1 MLKYNNIQ
9 ISYQEIKVQA
19 PRLNRTFFAR
29 MLCFTAFLVSLT
41 SCEKVIN
48 LQLNDSAPRVVIQGN
63 IYDQTGPY
71 FIKISKSVTFDES
84 NNYPP
89 VTGAT
94 VQITDN
100 VNQTEVLTE
109 SAAGTYKTTKLRG
122 IPGRSYSLTVKT
134 GSDTYASV
142 AFMPPAVSI
151 DSLNFA
157 TSPFSGEKAA
167 TVRFS
172 DPPFAVNFYRLVY
185 FVNNVQQKEFYI
197 LDDEL
202 FQGGSIKYALLPRG
216 SGLTLVKGDN
226 VTVWLESIDKGVY
239 EYFRTAG
246 HENGQSTSPSNPVS
260 NIGNGALGYFNAC
273 SVRKISSIVNK

>member
-1 MLKYNNIQ
+1 MLNYNNIK
-9 ISYQEIKVQA
+9 ISYQEIKVLTSFLRPIFGVLVA
-19 PRLNRTFFAR
+19 CLI
-29 MLCFTAFLVSLT
+29 AFLVSLT
-41 SCEKVIN
+41 SCEKVVD
-48 LQLNDSAPRVVIQGN
+48 LQLNDSTPRVVIQGN

-71 FIKISKSVTFDES
+71 YVKISKSVTFDES
-84 NNYPP
+84 NTYPP
-89 VTGAT
+89 VSGAT

-109 SAAGTYKTTKLRG
+109 STAGTYKTSKLRG
-122 IPGRSYSLTVKT
+122 IAGRTYSLNVKI
-134 GSDTYASV
+134 GSDTFVSTAY
-142 AFMPPAVSI
+142 MPFAVYI
-151 DSLNFA
+151 DSLYFA

-167 TVRFS
+167 TIRFN
-172 DPPFAVNFYRLVY
+172 DPPALVNFYRLVY

-202 FQGGSIKYALLPRG
+202 FQGASIKYALLPRG

-226 VTVWLESIDKGVY
+226 VTVWLESIDKSVY

-260 NIGNGALGYFNAC
+260 NISNGALGYFNAC
-273 SVRKISSIVNK
+273 SVRKISSVVNK